1 MPVSRVARPLA
12 SAGGG
17 VLQQVGH
24 VIRLLLR
31 TIGGGPNAPSSLT
44 YLGLVIV
51 VGLALLGIVIGIWR
65 LYLKRREPT
74 TPPAPDQ
81 DSPAEP
87 STIARDPSPAGGRP
101 GTESP
106 LAGLQRILPGTID
119 KDTSSGFNRTAA
131 SDVDLD
137 EVSDERFDRAV
148 SILQQEGRETSR
160 ENIREQVAHLI
171 DFEDADPEDFR
182 IGLVRDAT
190 SQAQLDQ
197 ASVAPPSM
205 VLDDPTTIF
214 RNGEYIRILTPSS
227 PPETVTGGW
236 LTPLTTTNLDVRVS
250 YQFEPRDPTTVRGK
264 LQNRLTELQLTLSRK
279 EQKGASDYHEDWNRR
294 QELDRLLNRLSEGS
308 TRLYDAAIYVEVAAP
323 SRNGLE
329 ESTRRVQQLV
339 ADRDVELVP
348 LEFRQLESQN
358 AIAPVVDDP
367 IKNSSLI
374 EHDAAATLFN
384 AVEPAIADPDG
395 VLYGFDETS
404 NPVIV
409 DRFSLSGFSKVV
421 TGKVG
426 SGKTFSAKW
435 ALLGQLL
442 IDPEFTAIA
451 FDPTGDDFVDFAELL
466 GGEVITFGGD
476 VTINPLEINQGTG
489 VAEDPYRDKL
499 RSVTGMIR
507 TFYDQSDDSLSAE
520 DAGLVQQ
527 VIHLAYLMY
536 GITTDPATHNR
547 KNPTIQDVLDIFNGL
562 AEGKAP
568 MEFVTSRGDAKDL
581 PRNERDELDELVDE
595 VTDRLQVKAG
605 GSGNIQQKANG
616 LLRALEAF
624 QPNGVAANLNGET
637 NVDLGG
643 SRIIAFD
650 MSAFQDT
657 QQAPVL
663 QHVMLDWS
671 YQRARET
678 PQTIEVLFE
687 EVHYLLDQPSARA
700 LIGLFTRHS
709 RHFNAGLTLISQ
721 TAEEFMRETDDSHSP
736 RAIYDQCDIKQL
748 FYQESVSDDVID
760 YYNLSPGE
768 VQSIRNFARGQ
779 VADYSECLLSV
790 SGEARRQV
798 ELHLPEFIVNLVANP
813 QAVGEALIDIEG
825 EEVVT
830 GQPSGEPGRIPADE
844 LTVSMEGE
852 RTEANTPPGPGGNT
866 ATQTAG
872 AQEPAPNIDSSS
884 QGEPH
889 DAPDEGPASQVEP
902 NPDSEGETKPST
914 EPPGD
919 VDSESDTDSENTD
932 STDDPLMGGNQ

>member
-1 MPVSRVARPLA
+1 
-12 SAGGG
+12 
-17 VLQQVGH
+17 
-24 VIRLLLR
+24 
-31 TIGGGPNAPSSLT
+31 
-44 YLGLVIV
+44 VIV
-51 VGLALLGIVIGIWR
+51 VGLILLGIVIGIWR
-65 LYLKRREPT
+65 LIVRRRKPT
-74 TPPAPDQ
+74 TPPANDRGSPD
-81 DSPAEP
+81 EP
-87 STIARDPSPAGGRP
+87 STIASDPTPTAVS
-101 GTESP
+101 TSSEFP
-106 LAGLQRILPGTID
+106 LASLQQLLPGKTTS
-119 KDTSSGFNRTAA
+119 DTGSGFNRTDA
-131 SDVDLD
+131 SDVVLD

-148 SILQQEGRETSR
+148 AILQEEGRETSR

-182 IGLVRDAT
+182 IGLVKDAT

-205 VLDDPTTIF
+205 VLDDPTTLF
-214 RNGEYIRILTPSS
+214 RNGEFIRILTPSS
-227 PPETVTGGW
+227 PPETVIGGW

-250 YQFEPRDPTTVRGK
+250 YQFVPRDPTTVRGK
-264 LQNRLTELQLTLSRK
+264 LQNRLTELQLSLSRK
-279 EQKGASDYHEDWNRR
+279 EDKGSSNYHEDFNRR

-329 ESTRRVQQLV
+329 ESARRVQQLV

-348 LEFRQLESQN
+348 LEFRQRESQN

-395 VLYGFDETS
+395 ALYGFDETS

-435 ALLGQLL
+435 ALLAQLL

-466 GGEVITFGGD
+466 GGDVITFGGD

-489 VAEDPYRDKL
+489 AAEDPYRDKL

-536 GITTDPATHNR
+536 GITTDPSTHNR
-547 KNPTIQDVLDIFNGL
+547 KNPTMQDVLDIFNGL
-562 AEGKAP
+562 AEGKDP

-721 TAEEFMRETDDSHSP
+721 TAEEFMRETDDAHSP

-760 YYNLSPGE
+760 YYKLSPGE

-798 ELHLPEFIVNLVANP
+798 ELHLPEFIVNLVADP
-813 QAVGEALIDIEG
+813 HAVSDALIDLEG

-830 GQPSGEPGRIPADE
+830 GTPSGETDPIPADE
-844 LTVSMEGE
+844 LTVSMQGE
-852 RTEANTPPGPGGNT
+852 ETRTNNQPERAGNT

-872 AQEPAPNIDSSS
+872 TQEPAPNTDTAPPDAPRDPTTEETEYPVDGEPVSESESAADTRTSSS
-884 QGEPH
+884 
-889 DAPDEGPASQVEP
+889 
-902 NPDSEGETKPST
+902 
-914 EPPGD
+914 D
-919 VDSESDTDSENTD
+919 VSESDTDSENTD
-932 STDDPLMGGNQ
+932 STDDPLMGGGE